1 MEAIE
6 GGLHQTRAR
15 IERACAR
22 SGRSADSVQLMLV
35 TKTVPVERVLEA
47 LGTGHTLFGEN
58 RVQEAGPKYA
68 HPRLQDAEVHM
79 IGHLQRNKV
88 KRALRW
94 ASAVH
99 SVDRMRLVTMLERHV
114 DPTSPLDVF
123 VQVNTSRE
131 ATKFGVHPNGVFE
144 LVERVDQSPHLRLRG
159 LMTIAILGAEPE
171 VARPGF
177 RLLRELRD
185 AVVTRGHGT
194 ATELSMGMS
203 RDLEVAVEEGATLVR
218 VGTAVFGHRPTP
230 DSYYWAEATNSA
242 NG

>member
-6 GGLHQTRAR
+6 GGLRQTRAR
-15 IERACAR
+15 IERACER

-35 TKTVPVERVLEA
+35 TKTVPVERLLEA
-47 LGTGHTLFGEN
+47 LGTGHALFGEN

-68 HPRLQDAEVHM
+68 HPRLRDVEVHM

-88 KRALRW
+88 EQALRW

-99 SVDRMRLVTMLERHV
+99 SVDRVRLVTMLERHV
-114 DPTSPLDVF
+114 DPASPLDVF
-123 VQVNTSRE
+123 VQVNTSGE
-131 ATKFGVHPNGVFE
+131 ATKFGVRPEEVFE
-144 LVERVDQSPHLRLRG
+144 LVECVDRSPHLRLRG

-171 VARPGF
+171 VARPCF

-185 AVVTRGHGT
+185 AVVSRGHGT

-203 RDLEVAVEEGATLVR
+203 QDLEVAVEEGATLVR

-230 DSYYWAEATNSA
+230 DSYYWPEKTSGAAD
-242 NG
+242 